1 MDSEGLWKL
10 SNFLPNF
17 AKNLKFLPKI
27 KSTFKTHLLSP
38 TILQQLLSPSFP
50 LVVVPMTGFQS
61 SAKVKSDTSCR
72 LSWRTPWRPGV
83 LHFFTTL
90 GEL

>member
-10 SNFLPNF
+10 SNFLPHF

-27 KSTFKTHLLSP
+27 KSTFKACFLSP
-38 TILQQLLSPSFP
+38 TISQQLLSPSFP

-61 SAKVKSDTSCR
+61 SAKVKSDTFCR
-72 LSWRTPWRPGV
+72 LISCFRGGMET
-83 LHFFTTL
+83 
-90 GEL
+90 